1 VEVLTVPYFVK
12 PGKGEENPEK
22 ETPTE
27 GPPADADTEKVALPA
42 GEGAVRVPPED
53 NEKKQEEK
61 KFDYELIETSDKPG
75 SIKVFKVHV
84 PRTVYDELSEKTLKE
99 LKKSVVIDGFRKGK
113 APHNLIKRQFR
124 KEINQDVM
132 NELVPNVTDQ
142 ILQKENLTKFLDP
155 ILDESKVEEEQP
167 IELTISVEII
177 PKLDIKHEDYT
188 GLTITAGERKITDE
202 MVTGELERLQKQN
215 ASIEPKEEG
224 GVVEKENPIVAH
236 VEVKDE
242 HGHKI
247 PAHCGRDRFFTNLET
262 AFPEPV
268 CKELLGKPR
277 GAKVEVAID
286 EERKKPT
293 GETISKKEIWKA
305 EIVEIKKYTLP
316 ALDDDF
322 AKDMGNFNALA
333 DLKVKI
339 FDDLT
344 RSEKEHAKEHAFER
358 LIDKISEKFPFEPP
372 ASLVE
377 YHKHGMIKSDFQLL
391 KQMGIPVSSLR
402 ISPEKYMESKQQDAI
417 RGVKESFILK
427 EVAVHEKLEVTEDD
441 LNAELEKEAVR
452 VGRKSLAIRAKLE
465 ADEQLDSFKDSILTE
480 KVKKFLL
487 ENNLITYEEHKESD
501 EGAAHNE

>member
-1 VEVLTVPYFVK
+1 MEVLTVPFIAK
-12 PGKGEENPEK
+12 PGKGGENFEK

-27 GPPADADTEKVALPA
+27 GPPARTDEQKVELPA

-53 NEKKQEEK
+53 KEKKPEEK
-61 KFDYELIETSDKPG
+61 KFDYELNEISDKPG
-75 SIKVFKVHV
+75 SIKVFKVRV
-84 PRTVYDELSEKTLKE
+84 PRAVYDELSEKNLKE
-99 LKKSVVIDGFRKGK
+99 LKKSVVINGFRKGK
-113 APHNLIKRQFR
+113 APNSLIIRQFR

-142 ILQKENLTKFLDP
+142 ILQNKNLTKFLDP
-155 ILDESKVEEEQP
+155 VLDEYRVAEGQP
-167 IELTISVEII
+167 TELTISVEII
-177 PKLDIKHEDYT
+177 PKLDLKREDYT
-188 GLTITAGERKITDE
+188 GLTITTEERKITDA
-202 MVTGELERLQKQN
+202 MVTAELERLQKQN

-224 GVVEKENPIVAH
+224 AVVEKENPIVAH
-236 VEVKDE
+236 VDVRDE

-268 CKELLGKPR
+268 WKELIGKPR

-286 EERKKPT
+286 EERKKNS
-293 GETISKKEIWKA
+293 GETVSEKEIWTV

-322 AKDMGNFNALA
+322 AKDMGKFNNLA
-333 DLKVKI
+333 ELKVKTS
-339 FDDLT
+339 DDLT
-344 RSEKEHAKEHAFER
+344 RSEKEHAREHTFEC
-358 LIDKISEKFPFEPP
+358 LIDKIIEKSPFEPP

-377 YHKHGMIKSDFQLL
+377 YHKHGMIKNDFQIL

-402 ISPEKYMESKQQDAI
+402 ISPEKYMESKQQDAL
-417 RGVKESFILK
+417 RAVKESFILK

-441 LNAELEKEAVR
+441 INAELEKEAVR
-452 VGRKSLAIRAKLE
+452 VGRKPLAIRAKLE

-480 KVKKFLL
+480 KVKNFLL
-487 ENNLITYEEHKESD
+487 ENNQISYKEFKETD
-501 EGAAHNE
+501 EGTAHHE